1 MLRVLLHSAPH
12 GMGAARRHA
21 AMASSRAL
29 FPTRPRLA
37 ERRKNSATV
46 DPRYRGPA
54 QEIFVRL
61 GGLGFRQ
68 DVGHAEGS
76 RRRISRDRSHAN
88 GVGCLCLALYMKVGR
103 TFMRVV

>member
-1 MLRVLLHSAPH
+1 MAGLRQISV
-12 GMGAARRHA
+12 
-21 AMASSRAL
+21 
-29 FPTRPRLA
+29 
-37 ERRKNSATV
+37 TV
-46 DPRYRGPA
+46 DPRYGGRA

-61 GGLGFRQ
+61 GGLGLRQ

-76 RRRISRDRSHAN
+76 RRRISRDRSRAN